1 MELISILLTSV
12 LALIS
17 PVGIVVDQLAVNA
30 IRSQLIAA
38 DELAVR
44 VDNAPSFQ
52 LIEGKVDHIRIAGR
66 GLVPLEDLRI
76 ARVEIET
83 DTVDLDLARLRQGEV
98 LLDAPFQA
106 AVNVELTEQDLNQ
119 FLASPT
125 VTTRLSD
132 LRFNLLPGSREAE
145 TLRYRLNNPELDFL
159 DNNRLRLQVDLQDTL
174 SDETL
179 VLSAETGIAI
189 AGGSQLVLLEPE
201 ILVDDVPAPSQIL
214 RQVVEGVNQ
223 SISLE
228 LLEESGVTA
237 RVLSF
242 EIDQDSM
249 AFALFA
255 RVDPDFLAQPPAS
268 D

>member
-30 IRSQLIAA
+30 IRNQLIAA

-174 SDETL
+174 S
-179 VLSAETGIAI
+179 
-189 AGGSQLVLLEPE
+189 
-201 ILVDDVPAPSQIL
+201 
-214 RQVVEGVNQ
+214 
-223 SISLE
+223 
-228 LLEESGVTA
+228 
-237 RVLSF
+237 
-242 EIDQDSM
+242 
-249 AFALFA
+249 
-255 RVDPDFLAQPPAS
+255 
-268 D
+268 